1 MKNLKLS
8 AKMGIGFGLLI
19 AIACILGGL
28 AIMNMMMV
36 ADEATQLASEFV
48 PEVELA
54 NEIERNALMTMYH
67 MRGYALTQG
76 ENFLTDGRNY
86 LNELQLKLEAA
97 ETLARNS
104 SNLEQLKTAVPV
116 SKERVAAYES
126 LAAETVRQNQAI
138 AQLREGMDRAA
149 DRFMESCAD
158 YLASQNRQMEQE
170 IDQNAGDAAL
180 RERLLKINQINHVI
194 DLTNA
199 VRVANFKAQATRE
212 TELLE
217 EGIRQFPEI
226 ERRIEEVLTLTRME
240 KDREDIAV
248 ITEAKNAY
256 KKAMEGFLSASREL
270 EDLDRRRGEVA
281 DDVLEQA
288 KGIAEKGIEETLD
301 IANQAT
307 RSLGRSSF
315 VMIVGLVVALIAGI
329 IIAMVITRG
338 IARPMLQGVD
348 FARSV
353 ADGNLTATIDIDQR
367 DEVGTLADALRG
379 MIVRLRDIVVDVK
392 EASNNV
398 ASGSEEL
405 SASAEEMSQGAAE
418 QAASAEEVSSS
429 MEQMA
434 SNIRQNADNASETER
449 IALKSAE
456 DAEAGGKAVGETVV
470 AMRKIA
476 EKISIIEEIARQTD
490 LLALNAAIEAARAG
504 EHGKGFAVVASE
516 VRKLAER
523 SQASAG
529 EIGKLSASSVE
540 VAERAG
546 EMLTKIVPD
555 IQKTAELVQ
564 EISAACREQDSG
576 ADQVNKAIQQLD
588 EVIQRN
594 ASASEEM
601 ASTSEEL
608 SGQAEQ
614 LLSAIS
620 FFTVN
625 GREDHA
631 GRQKRLGGGNDGRK
645 SPATASRK
653 SAASLP
659 AKTKGARKKGE
670 GNLVGPDEVLRLGN
684 GDRRDEYD
692 NEFEKY

>member
-8 AKMGIGFGLLI
+8 AKMAIGFGLLI

-28 AIMNMMMV
+28 AIVNMMVV
-36 ADEATQLASEFV
+36 ADEATQLATEYV
-48 PEVELA
+48 PEVEVA
-54 NEIERNALMTMYH
+54 NEIERNALMAYFH
-67 MRGYALTQG
+67 LRGYAFTQ
-76 ENFLTDGRNY
+76 EKQFLEDGRSF
-86 LNELQLKLEAA
+86 LDEVRVKLEEA
-97 ETLARNS
+97 ETLGRNS
-104 SNLEQLKTAVPV
+104 AKLERLREAVPV
-116 SKERVAAYES
+116 SKERLAAYES
-126 LAAETVRQNQAI
+126 LLEETIRQNRGINQA
-138 AQLREGMDRAA
+138 RKEMDEAA
-149 DRFMESCAD
+149 DRFMENCAT
-158 YLASQNRQMEQE
+158 YLNSQNRQMEQE
-170 IDQNAGDAAL
+170 IERNAGDAAL
-180 RERLLKINQINHVI
+180 RERLLKINLINDVI
-194 DLTNA
+194 DLGNA

-212 TELLE
+212 TELLQ
-217 EGIRQFPEI
+217 EGIRRFAEI
-226 ERRIEEVLTLTRME
+226 DQRIAELRPLTRLE
-240 KDREDIAV
+240 QDQKDIAAV
-248 ITEAKNAY
+248 SEAGNAY
-256 KKAMEGFLSASREL
+256 KSAIESYFSATREL
-270 EDLDRRRGEVA
+270 EELDRRRNVVA
-281 DDVLEQA
+281 NDVLDNA
-288 KGIAEKGIEETLD
+288 KAIAKKGIEETLI

-315 VMIVGLVVALIAGI
+315 IMIVGLIVALVAGVV
-329 IIAMVITRG
+329 IAMVITRG
-338 IARPMLQGVD
+338 IVRPMLTGVD
-348 FARSV
+348 FARAV
-353 ADGNLTATIDIDQR
+353 ADGDLTATIDIDQR
-367 DEVGTLADALRG
+367 DEVGTLAEALRG
-379 MIVRLRDIVVDVK
+379 MIARLREIVVDVK

-449 IALKSAE
+449 LAIKSAE
-456 DAEAGGKAVGETVV
+456 DAEVGGHAVSETVT
-470 AMRKIA
+470 AMRQIA

-546 EMLTKIVPD
+546 EMLTRIVPD

-625 GREDHA
+625 GQGDRA
-631 GRQKRLGGGNDGRK
+631 GSKKRLIGGNDGRK
-645 SPATASRK
+645 SLA
-653 SAASLP
+653 AASQKP
-659 AKTKGARKKGE
+659 AGPRPQKPGSDKKKGE
-670 GNLVGPDEVLRLGN
+670 GNLVGPDEVLHLGN
-684 GDRRDEYD
+684 GGRRDEYED
-692 NEFEKY
+692 DFEKY